1 MTQTQDG
8 ALADLRHAYAALQVQ
23 LDEHRAERDAALAR
37 EAALAEVL
45 DVINAS
51 PGNLALVFEAM
62 LEKATRL
69 CDSSF
74 GTLVTY
80 NGESFNHVAGRG
92 VPPVPAEFFRAPIQP
107 RPGMTLYRV
116 VNGEDVVQ
124 VADITDDEVYWSG
137 NSARRALADLGGAR
151 TQLLVAL
158 RKDDTLLGV
167 FNIFRQSVRLF
178 SDKQISLLQN
188 FAAQAVVAMENAR
201 LLGELRE
208 RTGEL
213 QESLEYQTATSDVL
227 KIISRST
234 FDLDPVFQAV
244 VATAVRLCRADQATI
259 YRYQDGEYRWAAGY
273 SLAPDYER
281 IERAVRIRPGTG
293 TLVGRVAL
301 GGRTV
306 EILDAWTDPAYE
318 VKEDARVGGI
328 HTLLGVPLLREGSP
342 IGVIGLARRRI
353 EPYTEKQIELVTTFA
368 DQAVIAT
375 ENARLLGEL
384 QERTAALAQ
393 RNSEYGERIEQQ
405 SATIERTG
413 REPRRGRTV
422 IAMVWSGFG
431 AQCRARS

>member
-1 MTQTQDG
+1 MRGQRQSKRLRAASRRRAALTRRGKYGHQTEYPDAAPAYRISVGNSAAPRKPMTQTQDG

-92 VPPVPAEFFRAPIQP
+92 VPPVLAEFFRAPIQP

-158 RKDDTLLGV
+158 RKDRALLGV
-167 FNIFRQSVRLF
+167 FNIFRQEVRLF
-178 SDKQISLLQN
+178 SDKQIALLQN
-188 FAAQAVVAMENAR
+188 FAA
-201 LLGELRE
+201 
-208 RTGEL
+208 
-213 QESLEYQTATSDVL
+213 
-227 KIISRST
+227 
-234 FDLDPVFQAV
+234 
-244 VATAVRLCRADQATI
+244 
-259 YRYQDGEYRWAAGY
+259 
-273 SLAPDYER
+273 
-281 IERAVRIRPGTG
+281 
-293 TLVGRVAL
+293 
-301 GGRTV
+301 
-306 EILDAWTDPAYE
+306 
-318 VKEDARVGGI
+318 
-328 HTLLGVPLLREGSP
+328 
-342 IGVIGLARRRI
+342 
-353 EPYTEKQIELVTTFA
+353 
-368 DQAVIAT
+368 
-375 ENARLLGEL
+375 
-384 QERTAALAQ
+384 
-393 RNSEYGERIEQQ
+393 
-405 SATIERTG
+405 
-413 REPRRGRTV
+413 
-422 IAMVWSGFG
+422 
-431 AQCRARS
+431 